1 MSSSNKKF
9 TIAVEGNIGSGKSSV
24 LAHLA
29 NSSLCDVVAEP
40 IENWTNLKG
49 HNILAMLYDDPH
61 RWGFAFQANAQ
72 MTLAK
77 LHARPTKAP
86 VKVMERSIYSARYCF
101 VENLYRSKII
111 QGAEYE
117 ILNDWFEMLI
127 SNDSCHLDL
136 IIYLRATPET
146 CLQRIQARHRSEEES
161 ISLDYLQ
168 TLHERH
174 EEWLIHRNCTNLSI
188 PILIVDANQTKER
201 VYNDTNTHVE
211 NLISC

>member
-1 MSSSNKKF
+1 
-9 TIAVEGNIGSGKSSV
+9 
-24 LAHLA
+24 
-29 NSSLCDVVAEP
+29 
-40 IENWTNLKG
+40 
-49 HNILAMLYDDPH
+49 
-61 RWGFAFQANAQ
+61 
-72 MTLAK
+72 
-77 LHARPTKAP
+77 
-86 VKVMERSIYSARYCF
+86 
-101 VENLYRSKII
+101 
-111 QGAEYE
+111 
-117 ILNDWFEMLI
+117 MLI
-127 SNDSCHLDL
+127 ANGSCHLDL

-174 EEWLIHRNCTNLSI
+174 EEWLIHRNSTNLSI